1 LCHEWDF
8 ANSDQIRRENVRSC
22 WEKLKEQQSM
32 KIQWLEHAIGILVFA
47 TALLSVA
54 CGGKSN
60 LNLTPSGLPPVSQ
73 ASELNSYVGTQGTD
87 PSTGDSGAVWQVTIN
102 HTTNS
107 FSASDYASQLV
118 TANGLFAFDGGFLSF
133 SQTNP
138 SPAFQADGFT
148 IEIPGRVAFFR
159 PGFNSFNSTQ
169 GIATSAS
176 SPVALVPG
184 NCLSLFNAT
193 FQFVTLPTS
202 KWTAST
208 DMAYGSVQVNSVQP
222 TSSGNTWNFSNLAQ
236 FTLAKTQSQSG
247 ATLSNGICAESAV
260 GTVVSIPPSSSTGNT
275 ITVAVGPSGFLIM
288 NNGPNTSGEVG
299 LIQPSNPLNTSSILN
314 ANYLGFISEPAI
326 PIPLS
331 GVPTANQV
339 AFFGCANS
347 PCTASGTSLVG
358 GAFPNDDPTQPA
370 NTNITIN
377 FGPQNTTNNGLFDS
391 VTITILDPA
400 NACTSPGVVGQDSQ
414 GNPTCTVPA
423 AAVAANPENRF
434 AIFLIA
440 QDVVNQSPMA
450 IYLFQE

>member
-1 LCHEWDF
+1 
-8 ANSDQIRRENVRSC
+8 
-22 WEKLKEQQSM
+22 M
-32 KIQWLEHAIGILVFA
+32 KTRWLAHAAGILVFT
-47 TALLSVA
+47 TALLSA
-54 CGGKSN
+54 SCGGKSN
-60 LNLTPSGLPPVSQ
+60 LNLTPSGLPPESQ
-73 ASELNSYVGTQGTD
+73 ASQLNSYVGTQGTD

-102 HTTNS
+102 RTTNS

-148 IEIPGRVAFFR
+148 FEIPGRVAFFR

-169 GIATSAS
+169 GIATAAS

-184 NCLSLFNAT
+184 NCLGLFNVT

-208 DMAYGSVQVNSVQP
+208 DIAYGSVQVNSVQT
-222 TSSGNTWNFSNLAQ
+222 TSSGNTWNFSNLTQ

-247 ATLSNGICAESAV
+247 ATLPSGICAQSAV

-275 ITVAVGPSGFLIM
+275 ITVAAGPSGFLIM
-288 NNGPNTSGEVG
+288 NNGPNTSGAVG
-299 LIQPSNPLNTSSILN
+299 LIQPSSPLSASSVLS

-331 GVPTANQV
+331 GVPAANQV
-339 AFFGCANS
+339 AFFGCPNS

-377 FGPQNTTNNGLFDS
+377 LGTQNATNNGLFDS
-391 VTITILDPA
+391 ATVTIPDPGS
-400 NACTSPGVVGQDSQ
+400 ACAAPGVRGTDSQ
-414 GNPTCTVPA
+414 GNPTCAVPA
-423 AAVAANPENRF
+423 SAVAGNPENRF

-440 QDVVNQSPMA
+440 QDVINQSPMA

>member
-1 LCHEWDF
+1 
-8 ANSDQIRRENVRSC
+8 
-22 WEKLKEQQSM
+22 M
-32 KIQWLEHAIGILVFA
+32 KTPWLTRAASILIFA
-47 TALLSVA
+47 TAVLSAA

-73 ASELNSYVGTQGTD
+73 ASRLNSYVGTQGTD

-118 TANGLFAFDGGFLSF
+118 SANGLFAFDAGFLNF

-169 GIATSAS
+169 GTVTTAS

-184 NCLSLFNAT
+184 NCLSLFNVT

-208 DMAYGSVQVNSVQP
+208 DTAYGNVQVNNVQP
-222 TSSGNTWNFSNLAQ
+222 TDSGNTWSFSNLNQ
-236 FTLAKTQSQSG
+236 FTLAKTQQSG
-247 ATLSNGICAESAV
+247 GALSNGICAQSAI
-260 GTVVSIPPSSSTGNT
+260 GTVVSIPPSSTTGNT
-275 ITVAVGPSGFLIM
+275 VTVAVGPSGFLIM
-288 NNGPNTSGEVG
+288 NNGPNTSGAVG
-299 LIQPSNPLNTSSILN
+299 LIQPSSALNTTSILG

-326 PIPLS
+326 PTPS
-331 GVPTANQV
+331 SSVPTANQV
-339 AFFGCANS
+339 AFFSCPSS
-347 PCTASGTSLVG
+347 PCPASSTSLLG
-358 GAFPNDDPTQPA
+358 GAFPNDDPTQPPS
-370 NTNITIN
+370 TNITIN
-377 FGPQNTTNNGLFDS
+377 LGTQNATNNGLFDS
-391 VTITILDPA
+391 ATVTIPDPA
-400 NACTSPGVVGQDSQ
+400 SACTAPGVPGTDSQ
-414 GNPTCTVPA
+414 GNPTCTLPA
-423 AAVAANPENRF
+423 AVVAGNPENKF

>member
-1 LCHEWDF
+1 MT
-8 ANSDQIRRENVRSC
+8 R
-22 WEKLKEQQSM
+22 
-32 KIQWLEHAIGILVFA
+32 WLAHATGVLVFA
-47 TALLSVA
+47 TALLSAA

-87 PSTGDSGAVWQVTIN
+87 PNTGDSGAVWQVTIN

-159 PGFNSFNSTQ
+159 PGFNSFDSTQ

-184 NCLSLFNAT
+184 NCLDLFNVT

-202 KWTAST
+202 KWAAGT
-208 DMAYGSVQVNSVQP
+208 DMAYGSVQINSVQ
-222 TSSGNTWNFSNLAQ
+222 TTGSGNTWNFSNLTQ
-236 FTLAKTQSQSG
+236 FTLAKTQTQSG
-247 ATLSNGICAESAV
+247 ATLSNGICAHSAI
-260 GTVVSIPPSSSTGNT
+260 GTVVSIPPSSTTGNAV
-275 ITVAVGPSGFLIM
+275 TVAVGPSGFLIM
-288 NNGPNTSGEVG
+288 NNGPNTSGAVG
-299 LIQPSNPLNTSSILN
+299 LIQPSGALNTSSILG

-347 PCTASGTSLVG
+347 ACTASSTSLIG

-370 NTNITIN
+370 NTNITIEL
-377 FGPQNTTNNGLFDS
+377 GTQNATNYGFFDS
-391 VTITILDPA
+391 ATVTIPDPVS
-400 NACTSPGVVGQDSQ
+400 ACTAPGAAGQDSN
-414 GNPTCTVPA
+414 GNPTCALPA
-423 AAVAANPENRF
+423 AAVAGNTENKF